1 MNYTVEKNEQYA
13 LIKLQETSFGG
24 EVPADFETLARSLFR
39 EGYSNLIVDFSPLD
53 DVDSSGVGV
62 IRKINRQCTN
72 ELGLLV
78 LVTDKDSTVDLLD
91 SFKIQ
96 DLTILPTIEEAID
109 AVFMNDLE
117 NDFRNEED
125 DSYDG
130 FEGSTTS
137 EP

>member
-53 DVDSSGVGV
+53 DVDSGGVGV